1 MSGNMTRSERRASRP
16 AMPVHELLA
25 AMVALAQRLGHS
37 FSDSALL
44 QQALTHPS
52 WRNEQANGGV
62 DNQRLEFL
70 GDAVLGLVVSQALV
84 ARLPDLREGELTVL
98 KSQLVRESSLA
109 GLAEQLKLGA
119 ALRLGRGEEHTG
131 GRQRPSVLADAM
143 EAIIGAV
150 FVDAGYDA
158 AQTLVLRLLG
168 DALEAAVV
176 RVRDVE
182 GHALSASTSNWKTAL
197 QELLQQHGCPP
208 PSYTL
213 VAEEGPVHERR
224 FRVQAMARCNGDSW
238 AAEGDGSSKKTA
250 ESDAAEKLYC
260 LIAGKLAPR

>member
-1 MSGNMTRSERRASRP
+1 
-16 AMPVHELLA
+16 MPVHELLA
-25 AMVALAQRLGHS
+25 AMAALGQRLGHA
-37 FSDSALL
+37 FTTSAHL

-84 ARLPDLREGELTVL
+84 ERLPDLREGELTVL

-109 GLAEQLKLGA
+109 ALAEQLNVGA
-119 ALRLGRGEEHTG
+119 ALRLGRGEEGTG

-158 AQTLVLRLLG
+158 AQGVVLRLF
-168 DALEAAVV
+168 AESIEAAVA

-182 GHALSASTSNWKTAL
+182 GHALSASTANWKTAL

-208 PSYTL
+208 PVYTL
-213 VAEEGPVHERR
+213 VGEEGPVHERR
-224 FRVQAMARCNGDSW
+224 FRVEAAARCGGDTW
-238 AAEGDGSSKKTA
+238 TAVGGGSSKKSA

-260 LIAGKLAPR
+260 LVAAKLAPM

>member
-1 MSGNMTRSERRASRP
+1 M
-16 AMPVHELLA
+16 HELLA
-25 AMVALAQRLGHS
+25 AMAALAHRLDHS
-37 FSDSALL
+37 FNDSALL

-52 WRNEQANGGV
+52 WRNEQAHGGV

-70 GDAVLGLVVSQALV
+70 GDAVLGLAVSQALV

-109 GLAEQLKLGA
+109 GLAEQLQLGS

-131 GRQRPSVLADAM
+131 GRQRASVLADAM
-143 EAIIGAV
+143 EAVIGAV

-158 AQTLVLRLLG
+158 AQALVLRLLG
-168 DALEAAVV
+168 RALEAAVA

-182 GHALSASTSNWKTAL
+182 GHALSASTANWKTAL
-197 QELLQQHGCPP
+197 QELLQQQGCPP
-208 PSYTL
+208 PLYSL

-224 FRVQAMARCNGDSW
+224 FRVQASARCGGDSW
-238 AAEGDGSSKKTA
+238 ACEGEGSSKKLA

-260 LIAGKLAPR
+260 LVASKLASP